1 MRRKIEVV
9 SKKVVYE
16 NPWMKVLEY
25 GTSTDGKEGIY
36 GVVERENS
44 IIILVYSSN
53 GNTLLLNQYRF
64 PTEAESWELPM
75 GGIEKGEPRI
85 KAAARELKEETGI
98 SDPQLREVLTY
109 YPVPGLTAQS
119 ATVFIAE
126 VEDAQLAEI
135 SKLPAYTD
143 EIMGYEIVSY
153 KEAINKIY
161 RGEITDGFSVVGLL
175 SCMGVI
181 KEIEEISQK

>member
-1 MRRKIEVV
+1 MKRKIEVV
-9 SKKVVYE
+9 SRKIVYE
-16 NPWMKVLEY
+16 NPWMKVSEY

-44 IIILVYSSN
+44 VIILVHSSN

-64 PTEAESWELPM
+64 PTESDSWELPM
-75 GGIEKGEPRI
+75 GGIEKGESRI

-98 SDPQLREVLTY
+98 SNPKLREVLTY
-109 YPVPGLTAQS
+109 YPVPGLTSQS

-135 SKLPAYTD
+135 GKLPAYAD
-143 EIMGYEIVSY
+143 EIMGYEIISY
-153 KEAINKIY
+153 KEAVNKIY
-161 RGEITDGFSVVGLL
+161 RGKITDGFSVVGIL
-175 SCMGVI
+175 SCMGLI
-181 KEIEEISQK
+181 KKKNETKQK